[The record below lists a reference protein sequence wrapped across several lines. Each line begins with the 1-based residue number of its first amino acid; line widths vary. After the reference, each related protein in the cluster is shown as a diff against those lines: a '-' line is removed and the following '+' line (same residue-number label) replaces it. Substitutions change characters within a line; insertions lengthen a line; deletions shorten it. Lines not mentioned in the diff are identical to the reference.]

1 MRLLNY
7 ILTMFWKKSPVQE
20 RKIEVVRREST
31 SLRLDEWRSQPELV
45 ALADAVWRNHDFR
58 LMLQVVQTES
68 PGNFAVLS
76 GDLETRAL
84 HQARSEGYNLALAHL
99 KALRISVNTVPE
111 LEATYEA
118 EEN

>member
-7 ILTMFWKKSPVQE
+7 ILTVFGKKQK
-20 RKIEVVRREST
+20 RIEVVRREST
-31 SLRLDEWRSQPELV
+31 VLRLAEWRTQPELV
-45 ALADAVWRNHDFR
+45 AMADAVWRNADFR

-99 KALRISVNTVPE
+99 KALRVSVDKVQE